1 MSLAGRAAV
10 LTGAGTGIGRA
21 CALHLARMGCDIGVF
36 DIDAEAGAATAEQVR
51 ALGRRAV
58 VATGSVSAPEEVSSG
73 ITALREGLGRIDILV
88 NNAGILRTAPFLDTD
103 HALWRQILDINLDG
117 AFLVCRAVLPV
128 MVAQESGAVVNMASW
143 TGKKGVANHSAYC
156 VSKFGL
162 IGLTQTLALEMAPH
176 GIRVN
181 AVCPGVI
188 VDTAMRDAAEEMNR
202 AQGLPDVA
210 TRVRTTIP
218 LARPGV
224 PDDVAEL
231 VGFLASDA
239 ASYMTGQAIN
249 VTGGLWMN

>member
-1 MSLAGRAAV
+1 MEGRSAV

-21 CALHLARMGCDIGVF
+21 CALHLAGLGCDIGIL
-36 DIDAEAGAATAEQVR
+36 DIDADAAEATARDIR
-51 ALGRRAV
+51 ALGRRAIIEV
-58 VATGSVSAPEEVSSG
+58 GSVAAPDDVATAISALAE
-73 ITALREGLGRIDILV
+73 ALGQVDILV
-88 NNAGILRTAPFLDTD
+88 NNAGILRTAPFLETD
-103 HALWRQILDINLDG
+103 QALWRKILDINLDG
-117 AFLVCRAVLPV
+117 VFHVCRAVLPL
-128 MVAQESGAVVNMASW
+128 MVAQGRGAVVNMASW

-162 IGLTQTLALEMAPH
+162 IGLTQTLALEMAPY

-202 AQGLPDVA
+202 NQGLPDVA
-210 TRVRTTIP
+210 NRVRKTIP
-218 LARPGV
+218 LARAGLPG
-224 PDDVAEL
+224 DVAEA

-239 ASYMTGQAIN
+239 SGYMTGQAIN

>member
-1 MSLAGRAAV
+1 MSLEGRSAV

-21 CALHLARMGCDIGVF
+21 CALHLARLGCDIGIL
-36 DIDAEAGAATAEQVR
+36 DIDTDAAEATAQDIR
-51 ALGRRAV
+51 ALGQRAFV
-58 VATGSVSAPEEVSSG
+58 ETGSVAAPDDVTSAIPVLAD
-73 ITALREGLGRIDILV
+73 ALGKIDILV
-88 NNAGILRTAPFLDTD
+88 NNAGILRTAPFLETD
-103 HALWRQILDINLDG
+103 HALWRKILDINLDG
-117 AFLVCRAVLPV
+117 AFHVCREVLPL
-128 MVAQESGAVVNMASW
+128 MVVQGRGAVVNMASW

-156 VSKFGL
+156 ASKFGL

-210 TRVRTTIP
+210 TRVRNTIP
-218 LARPGV
+218 LARAGV
-224 PDDVAEL
+224 PDDVAEA

-239 ASYMTGQAIN
+239 SSYMTGQAIN

>member
-1 MSLAGRAAV
+1 MSLQDRAAI

-21 CALHLARMGCDIGVF
+21 CALHLASLGCDIGIL
-36 DIDAEAGAATAEQVR
+36 DIDAETAEASAR
-51 ALGRRAV
+51 EIRTLGRRAFV
-58 VATGSVSAPEEVSSG
+58 QTGSVAAPADVNRAIPTLAE
-73 ITALREGLGRIDILV
+73 ALGRVDILV
-88 NNAGILRTAPFLDTD
+88 NNAGILRTAPFLETD

-117 AFLVCRAVLPV
+117 AFHVCRATLPL
-128 MVAQESGAVVNMASW
+128 MVAQGRGVVVNMASW

-218 LARPGV
+218 LSRAGV
-224 PDDVAEL
+224 PADVAEA
-231 VGFLASDA
+231 VGFLSSDA
-239 ASYMTGQAIN
+239 SSYMTGQAIN
-249 VTGGLWMN
+249 VTGGLWMS

>member
-1 MSLAGRAAV
+1 MTLGGRSAI

-21 CALHLARMGCDIGVF
+21 CALHLAGLGCEVGILDV
-36 DIDAEAGAATAEQVR
+36 DAAAAEATARDIR
-51 ALGRRAV
+51 ALGRRCTV
-58 VATGSVSAPEEVSSG
+58 EIGSVAAPDDVARA
-73 ITALREGLGRIDILV
+73 IPALAQALGQVDILV
-88 NNAGILRTAPFLDTD
+88 NNAGILRTAPFLETD
-103 HALWRQILDINLDG
+103 HALWRRILDTNLDG
-117 AFLVCRAVLPV
+117 TFHVCRAVLPL
-128 MVAQESGAVVNMASW
+128 MVAQGHGVVVNMASW

-218 LARPGV
+218 LARAGLPG
-224 PDDVAEL
+224 DVAGA
-231 VGFLASDA
+231 VAFLASDA
-239 ASYMTGQAIN
+239 SGYMTGQALN
-249 VTGGLWMN
+249 VTGGLWMH

>member
-1 MSLAGRAAV
+1 MTLEGRRAV

-21 CALHLARMGCDIGVF
+21 CALHLARLGCDIGIL
-36 DIDAEAGAATAEQVR
+36 DIDAEAAEVTAEEIR
-51 ALGRRAV
+51 DLGRRAF
-58 VATGSVSAPEEVSSG
+58 VATGSVSDPDQVAPAIAELDSHLGG
-73 ITALREGLGRIDILV
+73 IDVLV

-103 HALWRQILDINLDG
+103 HALWRRILDINLDG
-117 AFLVCRAVLPV
+117 AFHVCRAVLPL
-128 MVAQESGAVVNMASW
+128 MVERGGGAVVNMASW

-176 GIRVN
+176 RIRVN

-202 AQGLPDVA
+202 AQGLPDVE

-218 LARPGV
+218 LARAGV
-224 PDDVAEL
+224 PGDVAEV

-239 ASYMTGQAIN
+239 SGYMTGQAIN